1 MGDMAHHAKR
11 NTSNRIVF
19 LVITMSSFVT
29 PFMGSAVN
37 IALPSIGQEFGMD
50 AVLLAWV
57 TTSYLLAGTVFLLP
71 FGRFADIYGRQ
82 KIFTYGI
89 IIFTASSVLSA
100 LSISAVMLIAFRALQ
115 GIGGAMIFG
124 TSVAIL
130 TSVFPAQER
139 GKVLGI
145 NVAAVYLGL
154 SLGPFLGG
162 LLTQYAGWRS
172 IFWLN
177 LPLGLIIITYFF
189 WKLKGERAEAKG
201 EKFDLI
207 GSLIYGLG
215 IIALIYGISLL
226 PEISG
231 ALLTGI
237 GVVGIMLFIWWET
250 RTASPILH
258 MDLFRHNRVF
268 AFSNLAVL
276 VSYSATFAVAFLLS
290 LYLQYV
296 KGFSPQNAGL
306 VLVAMPTVQAIFSP
320 YAGQLSDRVSPQLL
334 ASAGM
339 ALTTIGLGLLVFLN
353 QQTPVGFIV
362 ASLIVLGAGFALFSS
377 PNTNAIMSSV
387 ENKFYGVASA
397 TISTMRQVGMMF
409 SMGISMLI
417 ISLYVGRVEIT
428 PQYYAAF
435 TISLKTAFIIFTVLC
450 FGGVFASLVRST
462 APKILK

>member
-1 MGDMAHHAKR
+1 MWSVLFNR
-11 NTSNRIVF
+11 SNRKQ
-19 LVITMSSFVT
+19 
-29 PFMGSAVN
+29 N
-37 IALPSIGQEFGMD
+37 
-50 AVLLAWV
+50 
-57 TTSYLLAGTVFLLP
+57 Y
-71 FGRFADIYGRQ
+71 R
-82 KIFTYGI
+82 
-89 IIFTASSVLSA
+89 
-100 LSISAVMLIAFRALQ
+100 
-115 GIGGAMIFG
+115 
-124 TSVAIL
+124 
-130 TSVFPAQER
+130 
-139 GKVLGI
+139 
-145 NVAAVYLGL
+145 
-154 SLGPFLGG
+154 
-162 LLTQYAGWRS
+162 
-172 IFWLN
+172 
-177 LPLGLIIITYFF
+177 IITYFF

-215 IIALIYGISLL
+215 IIALIYGLSLL

-339 ALTTIGLGLLVFLN
+339 ALTTIGLGLLVFIN
-353 QQTPVGFIV
+353 RQTPVGFVV

-377 PNTNAIMSSV
+377 PNFSQILAISR
-387 ENKFYGVASA
+387 N
-397 TISTMRQVGMMF
+397 T
-409 SMGISMLI
+409 
-417 ISLYVGRVEIT
+417 
-428 PQYYAAF
+428 
-435 TISLKTAFIIFTVLC
+435 
-450 FGGVFASLVRST
+450 
-462 APKILK
+462 

>member
-1 MGDMAHHAKR
+1 
-11 NTSNRIVF
+11 
-19 LVITMSSFVT
+19 MSSFVT

-124 TSVAIL
+124 TNVAIL

-215 IIALIYGISLL
+215 IIALIYGLSLL

-250 RTASPILH
+250 RTTSPILH

-353 QQTPVGFIV
+353 QQTPVEFIV

-435 TISLKTAFIIFTVLC
+435 TMSLKTAFIIFTVLC
-450 FGGVFASLVRST
+450 FGGVFASLARST

>member
-1 MGDMAHHAKR
+1 MAHHAKR

-124 TSVAIL
+124 TNVAIL

-215 IIALIYGISLL
+215 IIALIYGLSLL

-250 RTASPILH
+250 RTTSPILH

-353 QQTPVGFIV
+353 QQTPVEFIV

-435 TISLKTAFIIFTVLC
+435 TMSLKTAFIIFTVLC
-450 FGGVFASLVRST
+450 FGGVFASLARST